1 MNEKE
6 FLEWCKQEVCDYTNK
21 HLDKTDKKEIITDD
35 VYMVWCCKTLQNNKA
50 LLSTTLPDGIYYEC
64 TYNGDKKEMY
74 VDVYKKLIMNLQL
87 FGLGQV
93 SRPFLNADSGEG
105 NGGAGTGA
113 DNSNGEGRTDENQ
126 NSDEGDKSFDDI
138 LKDKKYQSEFDK
150 RVAKAL
156 ETARGKWETDYQA
169 KVEEAKTEAEKLAKM
184 NAEQKAKYAEEK
196 RVAELEK
203 REKDITTRELRATAF
218 ETLAEKN
225 LPKELV
231 DILNYSDAEQCNKS
245 IEAVEKAFQTAV
257 ERAVN
262 EKLRGK
268 QTPNKGGQGNAEDA
282 ALRKAMGL

>member
-1 MNEKE
+1 MKIQLDMYQTIAVAVVVLMLGKFLKE
-6 FLEWCKQEVCDYTNK
+6 RVELLERFCIPAPVIGGVIFAIFTCLCYVT
-21 HLDKTDKKEIITDD
+21 
-35 VYMVWCCKTLQNNKA
+35 
-50 LLSTTLPDGIYYEC
+50 GIAE
-64 TYNGDKKEMY
+64 
-74 VDVYKKLIMNLQL
+74 
-87 FGLGQV
+87 F
-93 SRPFLNADSGEG
+93 
-105 NGGAGTGA
+105 
-113 DNSNGEGRTDENQ
+113 
-126 NSDEGDKSFDDI
+126 SFDDI

-156 ETARGKWETDYQA
+156 ETAKGKWETDYQA

-196 RVAELEK
+196 RLAELEK